1 MAMREANLFFTY
13 VRREFP
19 DSRSIVEDYSN
30 ADKLLDSIHKAPA
43 DIYVLSTVGD
53 KKTHHLK
60 LAQAIRAR
68 YRNNGILFVVHD
80 LDDLKNIINA
90 SIAPDYVFVNE
101 ATEPEIE
108 KFFST
113 QGEHKVQRRLLPFTM
128 DGRKQIISIQTIISV
143 QAADKKVSI
152 QVFDRA
158 YITALTIAE
167 LEQIL
172 PDSFVRIDK
181 GTIINS
187 EYIRVFDPS
196 TETAHLTNGQSFP
209 VSRRGQ
215 KRLFEAISSI

>member
-1 MAMREANLFFTY
+1 MRPIILFLLHFAFVGAILVYGYIMRIKCARAACRERGGLINILVYNQNKTMAMREANLFFTY

-19 DSRSIVEDYSN
+19 DSRSIVEDYSS
-30 ADKLLDSIHKAPA
+30 ADKLLESIQKAPA
-43 DIYVLSTVGD
+43 DIYVLSAVGD
-53 KKTHHLK
+53 KKKHHLK

-101 ATEPEIE
+101 VTEPEIE

-167 LEQIL
+167 L
-172 PDSFVRIDK
+172 
-181 GTIINS
+181 
-187 EYIRVFDPS
+187 
-196 TETAHLTNGQSFP
+196 
-209 VSRRGQ
+209 VSNRT
-215 KRLFEAISSI
+215 S